1 MAISHNPVYLKEFI
15 FLDNNMAIRQFND
28 KQPVIADD
36 VYIDPMALVIG
47 DVSLGTQS
55 SIWPMAVLRGDIHSI
70 HVGARTNI
78 QDGVIIHVT
87 HASPYNPT
95 GFPTLIGDDVTV
107 GHQAV
112 LHGCRVGNR
121 CLIGIGAKVL
131 DGAIIEDE
139 VLLGAGSLV
148 PPGKRLE
155 SGHLWLGSPA
165 KKIRA
170 LSDKEREF
178 FVYSAAHYVRLQ
190 RQYSH
195 QL

>member
-1 MAISHNPVYLKEFI
+1 
-15 FLDNNMAIRQFND
+15 MAIRQFND